1 MQVSDI
7 FGVGAEWIQQRS
19 MAARGE
25 LENGA
30 PIIFQ
35 PCQSL
40 DNAGVLLLLPSLIAN
55 GLLSYKNHYHTI
67 EKVFYSL
74 DFTVLLLC
82 FMFLSRIKNPEQLK
96 HIVSSE
102 FGKLLGI
109 DKIPEAKRLRIR
121 LSEISEQKKA
131 DEWIADLFQFWL
143 GDKEN
148 QNFFFYIDGHVR
160 VYHGKKANLGKKHVS
175 RQRLCLPGTNQY
187 WINDSYGNPYL
198 HIDATVNEKLLEM
211 LKSEIIPQLEL
222 QVKGRISKDML
233 ELDKSLDIFT
243 VVFDREGYS
252 PKYFGELWQKRIAVI
267 TYRKNVKDQWKE
279 DDFKEYQVKV
289 DGVQTKMFL
298 CEKEIELDSVKMR
311 EVRRLTEGGHQT
323 SIITTNKK
331 LSIESI
337 AIYMFS
343 RWCQENFFRYMR
355 LEYDLDK
362 IYQYAVKE
370 IDKEVMVVNPD
381 HSKLSYQIKKLS
393 EKINRRRA
401 ELYKIQQENCFDD
414 LDNTSSYEKK
424 QAKIIVQLETLKQE
438 DDNLRAERQK
448 HSYKI
453 ALKDM
458 PSLKRYNQLVQERN
472 QFINILKMI
481 CYRAETSL
489 ISLIPSNF
497 KKMENEKRAF
507 IKSVIKRKA
516 DILPDYVNNTI
527 TVKLY
532 SLSTPRENRAIEE
545 MCDLLTET
553 QTLFPGTNMR
563 LIYKSATL

>member
-1 MQVSDI
+1 MQVSDV
-7 FGVGAEWIQQRS
+7 FGVGADWIQQRS

-30 PIIFQ
+30 PIVFQ

-55 GLLSYKNHYHTI
+55 GLLSYKNHYHNI
-67 EKVFYSL
+67 SKVFYSL

-109 DKIPEAKRLRIR
+109 DKVPEAKRLRIR
-121 LSEISEQKKA
+121 LSEISAQKKA
-131 DEWIADLFQFWL
+131 DQWITDLFQFWL
-143 GDKEN
+143 GDKGN
-148 QNFFFYIDGHVR
+148 QNFFFYVDGHVR
-160 VYHGKKANLGKKHVS
+160 VYHGKKAILGKKHVS
-175 RQRLCLPGTNQY
+175 RQRLCLPGTSQY

-211 LKSEIIPQLEL
+211 LESEIIPQLEL
-222 QVKGRISKDML
+222 QVKGRISKEML

-252 PKYFGELWQKRIAVI
+252 PKYFGQLWQKRIAVI
-267 TYRKNVKDQWKE
+267 TYRKNVKDQWRE
-279 DDFKEYQVKV
+279 DDFKEYQVEV
-289 DGVQTKMFL
+289 DGAQTKMFL
-298 CEKEIELDSVKMR
+298 CEKEVELDSVKMR
-311 EVRRLTEGGHQT
+311 EVRRLTDSGHQT

-337 AIYMFS
+337 AAYMFS

-370 IDKEVMVVNPD
+370 INKEVMVVNPD

-401 ELYKIQQENCFDD
+401 ELYKIQEDSFLDD
-414 LDNTSSYEKK
+414 LDNAPKYEKK
-424 QAKIIVQLETLKQE
+424 QAKIIAELEALKQE
-438 DDNLRAERQK
+438 DDNLKAERQK
-448 HSYKI
+448 HPYKI

-458 PSLKRYNQLVQERN
+458 PNHKRYNELVQERN

-489 ISLIPSNF
+489 ISLIPSSF
-497 KKMENEKRAF
+497 KKLENEKRAF
-507 IKSVIKRKA
+507 IKSIVKRKA
-516 DILPDYVNNTI
+516 DILPDYVNNTLTI
-527 TVKLY
+527 KLY
-532 SLSTPRENRAIEE
+532 TMSTPRENRAIEE
-545 MCDLLTET
+545 ICNLLTDT
-553 QTLFPGTNMR
+553 QTVFPGTNMR
-563 LIYKSATL
+563 LIYKSATI

>member
-1 MQVSDI
+1 MHVSDV
-7 FGVGAEWIQQRS
+7 FGVGADWIQQRS

-25 LENGA
+25 LKNGA
-30 PIIFQ
+30 PIVFQ

-55 GLLSYKNHYHTI
+55 GLLSYKNHYHAI

-121 LSEISEQKKA
+121 LSEISEQQKA

-222 QVKGRISKDML
+222 QVKGRISKETL

-279 DDFKEYQVKV
+279 DDFKEHQVKV
-289 DGVQTKMFL
+289 DGVQTKMIL

-311 EVRRLTEGGHQT
+311 EVRRLTEDGHLT
-323 SIITTNKK
+323 SIITTNRK
-331 LSIESI
+331 LSFESI

-355 LEYDLDK
+355 LEYDIDK

-401 ELYKIQQENCFDD
+401 ELYKIQQENCLDD
-414 LDNTSSYEKK
+414 LDNTSRYEKK
-424 QAKIIVQLETLKQE
+424 QAKIIAQLEALKQE

-448 HSYKI
+448 HPYKI

-458 PSLKRYNQLVQERN
+458 PNHKRYNQLVQERN

-489 ISLIPSNF
+489 ISLIPSSF

-532 SLSTPRENRAIEE
+532 SLSTPRENRAIKEI
-545 MCDLLTET
+545 CDLLTET

>member
-1 MQVSDI
+1 
-7 FGVGAEWIQQRS
+7 

-30 PIIFQ
+30 PIVFQ

-55 GLLSYKNHYHTI
+55 GLLSYKNHYHNI
-67 EKVFYSL
+67 SKVFYSL

-96 HIVSSE
+96 HIASSE

-109 DKIPEAKRLRIR
+109 DKVPEAKRLRIR
-121 LSEISEQKKA
+121 LSEISAQKKA
-131 DEWIADLFQFWL
+131 DQWITDLFQFWL

-148 QNFFFYIDGHVR
+148 QNFFFYVDGHVR
-160 VYHGKKANLGKKHVS
+160 VYHGKKAILGKKHVS
-175 RQRLCLPGTNQY
+175 RQRLCLPGTSQY

-211 LKSEIIPQLEL
+211 LESEIIPQLEL
-222 QVKGRISKDML
+222 QVKGRISKEML

-252 PKYFGELWQKRIAVI
+252 PKYFGQLWQKRIAVI
-267 TYRKNVKDQWKE
+267 TYRKNVKDQWRE
-279 DDFKEYQVKV
+279 DDFKEYQVEV
-289 DGVQTKMFL
+289 DGAQTKMFL
-298 CEKEIELDSVKMR
+298 CEKEVELDSVKMR
-311 EVRRLTEGGHQT
+311 EVRRLTDSGHQT

-337 AIYMFS
+337 AAYMFS

-370 IDKEVMVVNPD
+370 IDKEVMVVNPE

-401 ELYKIQQENCFDD
+401 ELYKIQEDSFFDD
-414 LDNTSSYEKK
+414 LDNAPKYEKK
-424 QAKIIVQLETLKQE
+424 QAKIIAELEALKQE
-438 DDNLRAERQK
+438 DDNLKAERQK
-448 HSYKI
+448 HPYKI

-458 PSLKRYNQLVQERN
+458 PNHKRYNELVQERN

-489 ISLIPSNF
+489 ISLIPSSF
-497 KKMENEKRAF
+497 KKLENEKRAF
-507 IKSVIKRKA
+507 IKSIIKRKA
-516 DILPDYVNNTI
+516 DILPDYVNNTLTI
-527 TVKLY
+527 KLY
-532 SLSTPRENRAIEE
+532 TMSTPRENRAIEE
-545 MCDLLTET
+545 ICNLLTDT
-553 QTLFPGTNMR
+553 QTVFPGTNMR
-563 LIYKSATL
+563 LIYKSATI

>member
-1 MQVSDI
+1 MQVSDV
-7 FGVGAEWIQQRS
+7 FGVGADWIQQRS

-30 PIIFQ
+30 PIVFQ

-55 GLLSYKNHYHTI
+55 GLLSYKNHYHNI
-67 EKVFYSL
+67 SKVFYSL

-96 HIVSSE
+96 HIISSE

-109 DKIPEAKRLRIR
+109 DKVPEAKRLRIR
-121 LSEISEQKKA
+121 LSEISAQKKA
-131 DEWIADLFQFWL
+131 DQWITDLFQFWL

-148 QNFFFYIDGHVR
+148 QNFFFYVDGHVR
-160 VYHGKKANLGKKHVS
+160 VYHGKKAILGKKHVS
-175 RQRLCLPGTNQY
+175 RQRLCLPGTSQY

-211 LKSEIIPQLEL
+211 LESEIIPQLEL
-222 QVKGRISKDML
+222 QVKGRISKEML

-252 PKYFGELWQKRIAVI
+252 PKYFGQLWQKRIAVI
-267 TYRKNVKDQWKE
+267 TYRKNVKDQWRE
-279 DDFKEYQVKV
+279 DDFKEYQVEV
-289 DGVQTKMFL
+289 DGAQTKMFL
-298 CEKEIELDSVKMR
+298 CEKEVELDSVKMR
-311 EVRRLTEGGHQT
+311 EVRRLTDSGHQT

-337 AIYMFS
+337 AAYMFS

-370 IDKEVMVVNPD
+370 INKEVMVVNPD

-401 ELYKIQQENCFDD
+401 ELYKIQEDSFLDD
-414 LDNTSSYEKK
+414 LDNAPKYEKK
-424 QAKIIVQLETLKQE
+424 QATIIAELEALKQE
-438 DDNLRAERQK
+438 DDNLKAELQK
-448 HSYKI
+448 HPYKI

-458 PSLKRYNQLVQERN
+458 PNHKRYNELVQERN

-489 ISLIPSNF
+489 ISLIPSSF
-497 KKMENEKRAF
+497 KKLENEKRAF
-507 IKSVIKRKA
+507 IKSIIKRKA
-516 DILPDYVNNTI
+516 DILPDYVNNTLTI
-527 TVKLY
+527 KLY
-532 SLSTPRENRAIEE
+532 TMSTPRENRAIEE
-545 MCDLLTET
+545 ICNLLTDT